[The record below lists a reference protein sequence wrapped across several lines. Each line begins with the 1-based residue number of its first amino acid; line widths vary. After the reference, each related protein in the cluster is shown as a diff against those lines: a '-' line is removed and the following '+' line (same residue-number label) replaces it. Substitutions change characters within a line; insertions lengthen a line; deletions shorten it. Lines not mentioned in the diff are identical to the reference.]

1 MSYKSQAPE
10 PAVFDDSGTG
20 HAAANAIDDLA
31 IEQSLERG
39 NVTDQEAS
47 GEQVSDPLQTGASHH
62 DKLEEDTPLRVG
74 RVLLALP
81 YVHCYKVQISGR
93 TVACVA
99 TALTHTAMMPTG
111 VRSIETIPPNSQV
124 VIWQPKGAKL
134 AYIVGVIPVATM
146 ADNMNI
152 ADHIQQAG
160 NSGPKKVESVRNIP
174 KSVADAFGWVPQSSG
189 RPMDGT
195 HGEWGRMA
203 ETGVGIFIDAFQA
216 YLRVNEV
223 CGLWL
228 NYFDNY
234 AKLAALSLN
243 VMSYCENVMQTYDE
257 GENFSL
263 VGHCT
268 FPWESTGMYKSGEKF
283 SETNDKKKVQLDKQF
298 PFAEEDIE
306 DLAQTPVYRLTDYT
320 GYMGQG
326 WNRTLM
332 LPAAESGKR
341 LMTDTDND
349 TGLFNEFLSLDGAY
363 SLRSAK
369 SVFIA
374 KYPLIPNPRR
384 VRSPEDAKGDDLM
397 EENDYR
403 FSGRFGKGDEHKS
416 KEWDTSDVKDLR
428 NLMKP
433 AGILDMIAHHYNWK
447 STFPFYYHKKDYRY
461 PQEHED
467 GGKLKNVSFYV
478 GNFSEAYV
486 EITGST
492 RLKISDAYGEV
503 EYYNTASFFTL
514 TDDGSVLIGDGYG
527 SQITMTGGQIRLEAG
542 GDVMLMSNSRVVT
555 LAREAITRTKDSI
568 DISSSDKDIRIRSK
582 NNLQVSGGALLL
594 EATNTGSHQVYKDRV
609 GEFVQAAGITLL
621 SKGGSV
627 NLLTKDYYL
636 RTGILDAPVFGS
648 GSLSLGRVVQQA
660 ADGTGDAVI
669 DVAKGRGRYVNYAA
683 QQDFYTGGH
692 LGIWHS
698 PRGGDVNDSPSKQID
713 KCHYFSPTFSAIN
726 GPTVNTSHFVTCDEG
741 SIVASGHIMA
751 KGSCQVVGPM
761 ACEGGKVGDSSNT
774 SKFDFPAYLEK
785 FLKDYCDFV
794 NDTFIER
801 GRTTFDNAF
810 KERWW
815 AENQPGN
822 DSLLENEI
830 GFSYRDMSE
839 IQKMAYGY
847 SPDRFFLLE
856 TRYQQLERTDLAG
869 GGSQAWEEDPVS
881 YQGKELYPWPGK
893 INWEDNDTLLRYKN
907 PPAGDDFAFRLFNRD
922 GHAQDRETFQ
932 AEYEEPKFEDWDRK
946 TPASE
951 YKM

>member
-1 MSYKSQAPE
+1 MKSKPTP
-10 PAVFDDSGTG
+10 PAVFSADGDGVLAT
-20 HAAANAIDDLA
+20 NVVDDLA
-31 IEQSLERG
+31 IERSLENG

-47 GEQVSDPLQTGASHH
+47 GDQASDPFQTASSHH
-62 DKLEEDTPLRVG
+62 NRLEEDTPLRVG

-81 YVHCYKVQISGR
+81 YVHCYKVQLSGR

-99 TALTHTAMMPTG
+99 TALTHTAMTPTG

-146 ADNMNI
+146 ADKLNI
-152 ADHIQQAG
+152 SDHIQQAG
-160 NSGPKKVESVRNIP
+160 NSGPKKVESVRTIP
-174 KSVADAFGWVPQSSG
+174 KSVEDAFGWVPQSSG

-195 HGEWGRMA
+195 HGEWGRFA
-203 ETGVGIFIDAFQA
+203 ETGVGVFIDTFQA

-268 FPWESTGMYKSGEKF
+268 FPWEATGMYRSGDKF
-283 SETNDKKKVQLDKQF
+283 SETNDKKQVQLDKQF

-306 DLAQTPVYRLTDYT
+306 DLSQTPVYRLTDYT
-320 GYMGQG
+320 GYLGQG

-397 EENDYR
+397 GLDDYR
-403 FSGRFGKGDEHKS
+403 FSGKFGKGDAHKS
-416 KEWDTSDVKDLR
+416 FEWDTSDVKDLR

-461 PQEHED
+461 PQEND
-467 GGKLKNVSFYV
+467 SGSAFQNVSFYV

-486 EITGST
+486 ELGGST

-594 EATNTGSHQVYKDRV
+594 EATNTGSHQIYKDRV

-636 RTGILDAPVFGS
+636 RTGILDAPVYGS
-648 GSLSLGRVVQQA
+648 GSLSLGRVITKA
-660 ADGTGDAVI
+660 ADGTGDVVI
-669 DVAKGRGRYVNYAA
+669 DVAKGRGRYLNYAA

-698 PRGGDVNDSPSKQID
+698 PRGGNVNDSPSKQID
-713 KCHYFSPTFSAIN
+713 KCHYFSPIFSAIS
-726 GPTVNTSHFVTCDEG
+726 GPTVNDSHFLTCNE
-741 SIVASGHIMA
+741 GHIASSASVYATQHMQCVENLGCRDGV
-751 KGSCQVVGPM
+751 KGVT
-761 ACEGGKVGDSSNT
+761 ATNKTAT
-774 SKFDFPAYLEK
+774 SDFPASLKK
-785 FLKDYCDFV
+785 FIDEFCEYI
-794 NDTFIER
+794 NDSLIEQ
-801 GRTTFDNAF
+801 GRTIFDDAF
-810 KERWW
+810 KDRWW
-815 AENQPGN
+815 QENQPGN

-839 IQKMAYGY
+839 IQQKAYGY
-847 SPDRFFLLE
+847 SPEKFFLLE
-856 TRYQQLERTDLAG
+856 TRYQQLERTNLAG
-869 GGSQAWEEDPVS
+869 GGSQAWKEDPVL

-907 PPAGDDFAFRLFNRD
+907 PPAGGGFAFRLFNPA

-932 AEYEEPKFEDWDRK
+932 EDYEEPKFEDWDRK